1 MKSRFLFLIILG
13 LVAFSCQKV
22 TKEATETVDP
32 ANIKDINELVVPA
45 NFEFKTTNEIGFSI
59 QLLTND
65 DKPIKNVR
73 VDIMDGASDLNGN
86 ILFSGS
92 TDNFGVFSAKAE
104 IPSYMKQVVVNT
116 DYIGIPN
123 DVLLDLVVP
132 ATSITLGG
140 SAPLKIQT
148 IQSKYTTNNLVSLGK
163 ATDFSYRL
171 GTWETVNG
179 KPNYLVTPRDVV
191 SSSFL
196 ANVNTSLPERRPVP
210 IYNPAYLS
218 NTAERNVKINAIS
231 DVWITFV
238 HEGAGYRNSLFY
250 YVYNVNNPPATRN
263 DIDSLIV
270 VFPNASY
277 SGSGGNLTTGD
288 KVLIGRFGPD
298 TAIGFA
304 ISADGYRST
313 GIQNGVL
320 YFSEKTLNTNESNIA
335 KKEHSVLFFDNTTDR
350 FLFAFEDLNR
360 TSGASDEDFN
370 DVVFYAKANPVTAI
384 NQTNV
389 LPITIFTDT
398 DNDGIADNLEDYPND
413 ATKAYNNYYP
423 SVSGMATVAF
433 EDQWPSKG
441 DYDLNDLVINYRYNV
456 ITNASNNVVKVEGK
470 FKPRAAGG
478 VYKNA
483 FAVEFPT
490 LKSNVKN
497 VIGASLES
505 NATKA
510 VITLFENS
518 RILFNNQ
525 FNTVSTEQYKN
536 VDTISIS
543 FELNTP
549 ISLNSFTLGS
559 YNPFVYVNESG
570 KGRGFEIHLP
580 GKMPTNLAN
589 TSIFGTSNDGTNL
602 ASGIYYKTKNN
613 LPYAINIPVSFNYPK
628 EKVQIVNAYSFFATW
643 AASGG
648 SIKSDWYLNNSGYRN
663 NLNIY

>member
-1 MKSRFLFLIILG
+1 MKSRFLFLIIFA

-22 TKEATETVDP
+22 TKETKETVDP
-32 ANIKDINELVVPA
+32 ANVKDINELVVPA
-45 NFEFKTTNEIGFSI
+45 NFEFKTTNEIGFSV

-73 VDIMDGASDLNGN
+73 VDIMDGASDLNGKV
-86 ILFSGS
+86 LFSGS
-92 TDNFGVFSAKAE
+92 TDNFGVFSAKSE

-132 ATSITLGG
+132 ASSITLGG
-140 SAPLKIQT
+140 SAPSKIQT
-148 IQSKYTTNNLVSLGK
+148 IQSKYTTNNFVSLGK

-171 GTWETVNG
+171 GTWETANG

-191 SSSFL
+191 SSTFL
-196 ANVNTSLPERRPVP
+196 ANLNTSLPERRPVP
-210 IYNPAYLS
+210 IYNPGYLA
-218 NTAERNVKINAIS
+218 NTAERNIKITALS

-238 HEGAGYRNSLFY
+238 HEGAGYRNTLFY

-277 SGSGGNLTTGD
+277 SGSGGSLITGD

-304 ISADGYRST
+304 ISADGYRNT

-320 YFSEKTLNTNESNIA
+320 YFSEKSLNTNETNVA

-350 FLFAFEDLNR
+350 FLLAFEDLNR
-360 TSGASDEDFN
+360 TSNASDEDFN
-370 DVVFYAKANPVTAI
+370 DVIFYAKANPVTAI
-384 NQTNV
+384 SQTNV

-413 ATKAYNNYYP
+413 ASKAFNNYYP
-423 SVSGMATVAF
+423 SLSGMATVAF

-441 DYDLNDLVINYRYNV
+441 DYDLNDLVINYRYNI

-483 FAVEFPT
+483 FAIEFPT

-497 VIGASLES
+497 VIGANLES
-505 NATKA
+505 NASKA

-525 FNTVSTEQYKN
+525 FNTVSTDQYKN

-549 ISLNSFTLGS
+549 SSLNSFTLGS
-559 YNPFVYVNESG
+559 YNPFIYVNENG

-580 GKMPTNLAN
+580 GKIPTNLAN

-602 ASGIYYKTKNN
+602 ATGNYYKTKNN
-613 LPYAINIPVSFNYPK
+613 LPYAINVPISFDYPK
-628 EKVQIVNAYSFFATW
+628 EKIQIINAYSFFATW

-648 SIKSDWYLNNSGYRN
+648 SIKPDWYLNNPGYRN
-663 NLNIY
+663 TLNVY

>member
-1 MKSRFLFLIILG
+1 MKSRFLFLIIFALI
-13 LVAFSCQKV
+13 AFSCQKV
-22 TKEATETVDP
+22 TKETKETVDP
-32 ANIKDINELVVPA
+32 ANVKDINELVVPA
-45 NFEFKTTNEIGFSI
+45 NFEFKTTNEIGFSV

-73 VDIMDGASDLNGN
+73 VDIMDGASDLNGKV
-86 ILFSGS
+86 LFSGS
-92 TDNFGVFSAKAE
+92 TDNFGVFSAKSE

-140 SAPLKIQT
+140 SAPSKIQT
-148 IQSKYTTNNLVSLGK
+148 IQSKYTTNNFVSLGK

-191 SSSFL
+191 SSTFL
-196 ANVNTSLPERRPVP
+196 ANLNTSLPERRPVP
-210 IYNPAYLS
+210 IYNPGYLA
-218 NTAERNVKINAIS
+218 NTAERNIKITALS

-238 HEGAGYRNSLFY
+238 HEGAGYRNTLFY

-277 SGSGGNLTTGD
+277 SGSGGSLITGD

-304 ISADGYRST
+304 ISADGYRNT

-320 YFSEKTLNTNESNIA
+320 YFSEKSLNTNETNVA

-350 FLFAFEDLNR
+350 FLLAFEDLNR
-360 TSGASDEDFN
+360 TSNASDEDFN

-384 NQTNV
+384 SQTNV

-413 ATKAYNNYYP
+413 ASKAFNNYYP
-423 SVSGMATVAF
+423 SLSGMATVAF

-441 DYDLNDLVINYRYNV
+441 DYDLNDLVINYRYNI

-483 FAVEFPT
+483 FAIEFPT

-497 VIGASLES
+497 VIGANLES
-505 NATKA
+505 NASKA

-525 FNTVSTEQYKN
+525 FNTVSTDQYKN

-559 YNPFVYVNESG
+559 YNPFIYVNENG

-580 GKMPTNLAN
+580 GKIPTNLAN

-602 ASGIYYKTKNN
+602 ATGNYYKTKNN
-613 LPYAINIPVSFNYPK
+613 LPYAINVPISFDYPK
-628 EKVQIVNAYSFFATW
+628 EKIQIINAYSFFATW

-648 SIKSDWYLNNSGYRN
+648 SIKPDWYLNNPGYRN
-663 NLNIY
+663 TLNVY

>member
-1 MKSRFLFLIILG
+1 MKSRFLFLIIFA

-22 TKEATETVDP
+22 TKEIKEMVDP
-32 ANIKDINELVVPA
+32 ANVKDINELVVPA
-45 NFEFKTTNEIGFSI
+45 NFEFKTTNEIGFSV

-73 VDIMDGASDLNGN
+73 VDIMDGASDLNGKV
-86 ILFSGS
+86 LFSGS
-92 TDNFGVFSAKAE
+92 TDNFGVFSAKSE

-140 SAPLKIQT
+140 SAPSKIQT
-148 IQSKYTTNNLVSLGK
+148 IQSKYTTNNFVSLGK

-191 SSSFL
+191 SSTFL
-196 ANVNTSLPERRPVP
+196 ANLNTSLPERRPVP
-210 IYNPAYLS
+210 IYNPGYLA
-218 NTAERNVKINAIS
+218 NTAERNIKITALS

-238 HEGAGYRNSLFY
+238 HEGAGYRNTLFY

-277 SGSGGNLTTGD
+277 SGSGGSLITGD

-304 ISADGYRST
+304 ISADGYRNT

-320 YFSEKTLNTNESNIA
+320 YFSEKSLNTNETNVA

-350 FLFAFEDLNR
+350 FLLAFEDLNR
-360 TSGASDEDFN
+360 TSNASDEDFN

-384 NQTNV
+384 SQTNV

-413 ATKAYNNYYP
+413 ASKAFNNYYP
-423 SVSGMATVAF
+423 SLSGMATVAF

-441 DYDLNDLVINYRYNV
+441 DYDLNDLVINYRYNI

-483 FAVEFPT
+483 FAIEFPT

-497 VIGASLES
+497 VIGANLES
-505 NATKA
+505 NASKA

-525 FNTVSTEQYKN
+525 FNTVSTDQYKN

-559 YNPFVYVNESG
+559 YNPFIYVNENG

-580 GKMPTNLAN
+580 GKIPTNLAN

-602 ASGIYYKTKNN
+602 ATGNYYKTKNN
-613 LPYAINIPVSFNYPK
+613 LPYAINVPISFDYPK
-628 EKVQIVNAYSFFATW
+628 EKIQIINAYSFFATW

-648 SIKSDWYLNNSGYRN
+648 SIKPDWYLNNPGYRN
-663 NLNIY
+663 TLNVY

>member
-1 MKSRFLFLIILG
+1 MKSKFLFLIIFALI
-13 LVAFSCQKV
+13 AFSCQKV
-22 TKEATETVDP
+22 TKETKETVDP

-45 NFEFKTTNEIGFSI
+45 NFEFKTTNEIGFSV

-73 VDIMDGASDLNGN
+73 VDIMDGATDLNGKV
-86 ILFSGS
+86 LFSGS

-140 SAPLKIQT
+140 SAPSKIQT
-148 IQSKYTTNNLVSLGK
+148 IQSKYTTNNFVSLGK

-171 GTWETVNG
+171 GTWEPVNG
-179 KPNYLVTPRDVV
+179 KPNYLITPRDVV

-210 IYNPAYLS
+210 IYNPEYLA
-218 NTAERNVKINAIS
+218 NTAERNIKLTALS
-231 DVWITFV
+231 DVWVTFV
-238 HEGAGYRNSLFY
+238 HEGAGFRNTLFY

-277 SGSGGNLTTGD
+277 SGSGGSLITGD

-298 TAIGFA
+298 TAIGFV

-320 YFSEKTLNTNESNIA
+320 YFSEKSLNTNESNVA

-350 FLFAFEDLNR
+350 FLLAFEDLNR

-384 NQTNV
+384 SQTNV

-413 ATKAYNNYYP
+413 ASKAFNNYYP
-423 SVSGMATVAF
+423 SVSGMASVAF

-441 DYDLNDLVINYRYNV
+441 DYDLNDLVINYRYNI
-456 ITNASNNVVKVEGK
+456 ITNAENNVVKVEGK

-505 NATKA
+505 NASKA

-525 FNTVSTEQYKN
+525 FNTVSTDQYKN

-559 YNPFVYVNESG
+559 YNPFIYVNENG

-580 GKMPTNLAN
+580 GKIPTNLAN

-602 ASGIYYKTKNN
+602 ATGNYYKTKNN
-613 LPYAINIPVSFNYPK
+613 LPYAINFPISFDYPK
-628 EKVQIVNAYSFFATW
+628 EKIQIINAYSFFATW

-648 SIKSDWYLNNSGYRN
+648 RIKPDWYLNNPGYRN
-663 NLNIY
+663 TLNVY